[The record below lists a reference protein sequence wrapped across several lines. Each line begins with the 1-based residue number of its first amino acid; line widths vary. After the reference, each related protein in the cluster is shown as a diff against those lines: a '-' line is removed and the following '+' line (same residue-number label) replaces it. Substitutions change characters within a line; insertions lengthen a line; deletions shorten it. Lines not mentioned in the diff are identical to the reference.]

1 MTILS
6 PRRFIAAS
14 SGSGSFP
21 AGGVL
26 TGGSFR
32 EDDVVDQADAAN
44 ADRGGEDGWV
54 EGRDLDVVDV
64 DAVQQAP
71 RLGGVAGGERARQ
84 LGCEEALL
92 AREQS
97 VSGREREAV
106 LVAHGVDDAELELQ
120 VEVPDHPAHDLHLL
134 RVLLPEV
141 DRVRTDDV
149 EELAADG
156 GDGPEVPRPELAL
169 EGRAQLG
176 DLDPGL
182 EALGVH
188 LLDRWREQEV
198 DACVGE
204 EAGVARLVT
213 RVAGEVCGLAEL
225 SRVHEQA
232 GDDEIA
238 IITRGA
244 QEREMA
250 SVERAHGRDEPD
262 PRRAAGRL
270 ERPRAS
276 PRSCV
281 ASSRRTRLRQRPV
294 ERLELG
300 RPLPDRGH
308 VRVHRRPVAAGDR
321 AGELEAVLDRARH
334 QRHEP
339 GRRRAGKLQQGGRG
353 PLERDQVAARE
364 HRSRVVED
372 APFVGELERLQP
384 EGSGEPEAALPRLL
398 CLGGDGPEGAVELL
412 RAAPLDERL
421 QGVDG
426 EAPLVWVERGERGRA
441 ADMADPGAGLDA
453 LRDLCNR
460 AVRDAEDEQ
469 LGVVLEQAQA
479 TLA

>member
-1 MTILS
+1 MLKSLQQTVATARKCPGRNS
-6 PRRFIAAS
+6 PS
-14 SGSGSFP
+14 S
-21 AGGVL
+21 
-26 TGGSFR
+26 
-32 EDDVVDQADAAN
+32 D
-44 ADRGGEDGWV
+44 
-54 EGRDLDVVDV
+54 
-64 DAVQQAP
+64 
-71 RLGGVAGGERARQ
+71 
-84 LGCEEALL
+84 
-92 AREQS
+92 
-97 VSGREREAV
+97 
-106 LVAHGVDDAELELQ
+106 
-120 VEVPDHPAHDLHLL
+120 
-134 RVLLPEV
+134 
-141 DRVRTDDV
+141 
-149 EELAADG
+149 
-156 GDGPEVPRPELAL
+156 
-169 EGRAQLG
+169 RAQLG

-188 LLDRWREQEV
+188 LLDRGREQEV

-204 EAGVARLVT
+204 EAGVARLVA

-238 IITRGA
+238 LITRGA

-250 SVERAHGRDEPD
+250 PVERAHGRNEPD

-270 ERPRAS
+270 EGRAHLRDRAQRPHGER
-276 PRSCV
+276 
-281 ASSRRTRLRQRPV
+281 RLRQRAV

-300 RPLPDRGH
+300 LPLPDRGQ

-339 GRRRAGKLQQGGRG
+339 GRRRAGKLEQGGRG
-353 PLERDQVAARE
+353 LVERDQVAARE

-384 EGSGEPEAALPRLL
+384 EGSGEPEAALPRLV

-426 EAPLVWVERGERGRA
+426 EAPLVRVERGERRRA

-453 LRDLCNR
+453 LRDLCDR